1 MQIVLLA
8 CRLVPLFRNFQ
19 NFWRTSKTKP
29 SQEAHQSGTYSCS
42 CSMKLLGVFR
52 LPLPPLPHCMDGC
65 WSIAWLLP
73 PALYW
78 LVPIDTRGGRHYEI
92 KCLSRFG
99 VERSNH
105 HAPSVNVK
113 CPRCQNTGIQLTY
126 LEYNGISVLV
136 HPFYRGK
143 VTLARLLQTP
153 VNTDRVKE
161 ASLIQVTLSY
171 KVNCVSFG
179 YTGWPAS
186 SRIRRSRGTAGT
198 GEISSLTLPKRW
210 INELKAQ

>member
-1 MQIVLLA
+1 
-8 CRLVPLFRNFQ
+8 
-19 NFWRTSKTKP
+19 
-29 SQEAHQSGTYSCS
+29 
-42 CSMKLLGVFR
+42 
-52 LPLPPLPHCMDGC
+52 MDGC
-65 WSIAWLLP
+65 WSIAGLLLP
-73 PALYW
+73 GLYW
-78 LVPIDTRGGRHYEI
+78 LVLIDTRGGRHYEI

-105 HAPSVNVK
+105 HAPIVNVK

-126 LEYNGISVLV
+126 LKYNGTTVLV
-136 HPFYRGK
+136 HPFYRSK

-171 KVNCVSFG
+171 KVNHVSFG

-186 SRIRRSRGTAGT
+186 SRIRCSRGTAGT
-198 GEISSLTLPKRW
+198 EEISSLILPKHW